1 MGHYK
6 KNYVRILQL
15 QYQGKSEIHR
25 FYHVHLQLVMN
36 ITDVDDK
43 IIRKTNEANEVSD
56 QTEIAN
62 TTWRDLK
69 E

>member
-1 MGHYK
+1 
-6 KNYVRILQL
+6 
-15 QYQGKSEIHR
+15 
-25 FYHVHLQLVMN
+25 MN